1 VGATLSPTTWLPF
14 GGGARRCLGATFAMT
29 EMRVVLREVLR
40 RTELVPTTTGGE
52 RQRVK
57 HVILTP
63 DRGGLI
69 EVARLLQPGTSPA
82 SQTGTRV
89 AVAPDHRDGVFRS
102 RGT

>member
-1 VGATLSPTTWLPF
+1 MA
-14 GGGARRCLGATFAMT
+14 

-40 RTELVPTTTGGE
+40 RAELVPTGTRGE

-69 EVARLLQPGTSPA
+69 EVARLREPQRRDSPEA
-82 SQTGTRV
+82 ET
-89 AVAPDHRDGVFRS
+89 ALP
-102 RGT
+102 RGGR

>member
-1 VGATLSPTTWLPF
+1 MA
-14 GGGARRCLGATFAMT
+14 

-40 RTELVPTTTGGE
+40 RAELVTTATGGE

-69 EVARLLQPGTSPA
+69 EVARLREPPRPGSADAEAALLRGGRAPVADRGLGEPA
-82 SQTGTRV
+82 
-89 AVAPDHRDGVFRS
+89 
-102 RGT
+102 